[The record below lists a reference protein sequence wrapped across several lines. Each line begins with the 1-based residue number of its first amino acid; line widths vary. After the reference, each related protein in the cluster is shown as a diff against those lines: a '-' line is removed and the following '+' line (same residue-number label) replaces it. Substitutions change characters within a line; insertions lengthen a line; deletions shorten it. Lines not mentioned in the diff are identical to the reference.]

1 MTAATL
7 APSCA
12 NKQPWRFVVTQSEDS
27 LPRVRAR
34 LSEGNY
40 WAQRAPVIV
49 LVITRDDLD
58 CRLED
63 DRNYALFDTGM
74 SVMAMLTQAEAEG
87 LYAHPMAGFDSAG
100 LRGDFEID
108 DGYRLVTVI
117 ALGYPGSIEVLNEKH
132 QDAERSARSRKP
144 LQEVVKFDSW

>member
-100 LRGDFEID
+100 LRGDFAID